1 MVAENW
7 RPLSFESFTEQFS
20 HQEWYVLFTFEDKIS
35 NYLKVARSAR
45 PGEPQIFQ
53 DAVAAMFE
61 ASADDRG
68 TVQALARQL
77 DSAHEDG

>member
-1 MVAENW
+1 MEAENW
-7 RPLSFESFTEQFS
+7 RRRSFESFIEQFS
-20 HQEWYVLFTFEDKIS
+20 HQERYVLFTFEDDIS
-35 NYLKVARSAR
+35 NYSKVARSAQ

-53 DAVAAMFE
+53 AAVAAMFE
-61 ASADDRG
+61 ASADDHG